1 MKILNRIF
9 IFFLGIFLFSCGDS
23 KEKEIANIPIEIKI
37 EHFDKIFFETP
48 DTEFSSLK
56 NKFPY
61 LFPENT
67 PDSVWIQKQKD
78 TLQQELFREVSKTF
92 PNFTEEEKQILSAMT
107 SHHVTSIEELVHRTG
122 VSLSHLHPVLLQ
134 LELKQLVTHTSQGYV
149 THT

>member
-61 LFPENT
+61 
-67 PDSVWIQKQKD
+67 
-78 TLQQELFREVSKTF
+78 FRLGRLIVG
-92 PNFTEEEKQILSAMT
+92 L
-107 SHHVTSIEELVHRTG
+107 
-122 VSLSHLHPVLLQ
+122 
-134 LELKQLVTHTSQGYV
+134 
-149 THT
+149 